1 MLVLYPVRALDPV
14 CEICPDEERS
24 GLCNLNS
31 GQICRKTGRADG
43 GNVLLVNSKIASVAM
58 LH

>member
-24 GLCNLNS
+24 GLCNLN
-31 GQICRKTGRADG
+31 TG
-43 GNVLLVNSKIASVAM
+43 
-58 LH
+58 